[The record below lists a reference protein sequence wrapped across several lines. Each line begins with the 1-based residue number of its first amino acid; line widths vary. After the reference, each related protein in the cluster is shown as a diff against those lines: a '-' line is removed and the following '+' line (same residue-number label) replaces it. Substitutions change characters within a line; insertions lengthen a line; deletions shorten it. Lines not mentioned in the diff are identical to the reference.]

1 MHHNKLRD
9 GFANLLKE
17 VCFDVQTEPQLLP
30 VNPND
35 YNVRTNAAEGA
46 RLDVSARG
54 LNSTFE
60 RTFYDIRVSHPH
72 AASNVVVSLSDL
84 YKKNEKEKRDKY
96 QERVQDTEKGSFSPM
111 VFLTTGG
118 TGPEC
123 TRVLKKVAD
132 RISKKRGED
141 YGHVMA
147 FIRTKLRF
155 SLLKSVLIAIRGERG
170 KVTSKEPYLG
180 YIEYNLIRSQ
190 REYDV

>member
-1 MHHNKLRD
+1 MK
-9 GFANLLKE
+9 
-17 VCFDVQTEPQLLP
+17 
-30 VNPND
+30 
-35 YNVRTNAAEGA
+35 
-46 RLDVSARG
+46 
-54 LNSTFE
+54 
-60 RTFYDIRVSHPH
+60 
-72 AASNVVVSLSDL
+72 
-84 YKKNEKEKRDKY
+84 KEKRDKY

-155 SLLKSVLIAIRGERG
+155 SLLKSVLIAVRGERG